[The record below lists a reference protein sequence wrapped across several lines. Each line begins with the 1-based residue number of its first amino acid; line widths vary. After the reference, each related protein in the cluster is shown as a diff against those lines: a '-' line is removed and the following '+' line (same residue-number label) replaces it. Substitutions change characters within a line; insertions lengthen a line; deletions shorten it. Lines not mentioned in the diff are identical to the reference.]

1 MPILGSR
8 HHLRGRP
15 GYLTL
20 TSPVSSQFEP
30 AYKVRFQGVIYTVVI
45 RGDEVVHV
53 TTYDPRFQSPEGLR
67 VGDSLQRVREL
78 GGGEPVARP
87 YWGDYMSTLP
97 SGWYASFALPARLPY
112 PDLSPEAR
120 VQSFFQA
127 AVGVDRN
134 RGPHP

>member
-1 MPILGSR
+1 
-8 HHLRGRP
+8 
-15 GYLTL
+15 
-20 TSPVSSQFEP
+20 
-30 AYKVRFQGVIYTVVI
+30 VI
-45 RGDEVVHV
+45 
-53 TTYDPRFQSPEGLR
+53 TYDRRFQSPEGLR